1 MQDGAFLVELWG
13 IVRFI
18 EEVAHFLWAI
28 LQIEPL
34 GHLPRRI
41 EPHPTDPCLTRETC
55 LRCRVVL
62 DRDRVTGAERE
73 VPR

>member
-1 MQDGAFLVELWG
+1 MKRPDRAWC
-13 IVRFI
+13 R
-18 EEVAHFLWAI
+18 A
-28 LQIEPL
+28 L